1 MDYSLLVLKL
11 EIERS
16 DYKRFTDTK
25 DFKFYHKHLFF
36 SDRNENIAF
45 IVVII
50 DYLQHYNIK
59 KQIEA
64 GVKMFQNN
72 PSCVDPTRYAQR
84 FMEYVEMITNYSYE

>member
-16 DYKRFTDTK
+16 VYKQFMETS

-36 SDRNENIAF
+36 SDRKENVAF
-45 IVVII
+45 IVVVI
-50 DYLQHYNIK
+50 DYLQQYNIK

-64 GVKMFQNN
+64 GVKIFQNK
-72 PSCVDPTRYAQR
+72 PSCVDPTSYAQR
-84 FMEYVEMITNYSYE
+84 FYDYVDLITNYSYE